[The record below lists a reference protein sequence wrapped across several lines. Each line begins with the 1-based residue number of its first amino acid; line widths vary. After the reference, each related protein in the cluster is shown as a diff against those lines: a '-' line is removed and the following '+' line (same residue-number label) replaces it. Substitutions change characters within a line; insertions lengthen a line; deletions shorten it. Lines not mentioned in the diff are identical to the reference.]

1 MIINKHPTNDIR
13 NKAINNDTNRLRKF
27 SLRYEMY
34 NDNYH
39 DQVISKLGQI
49 YRAFAQ
55 LKLDVQINDNN
66 NIYKQ
71 VVNAISNVYS
81 FGINREFEDESAQ
94 ELYNDL
100 RIDKTMDQANRYV
113 NAFNDVLVQVSWDSN
128 KEQPKI
134 MLRLPHQTEV
144 GYSQGEVEWV
154 AYFVE
159 MTGKDEKTER
169 WAFWNDEE
177 HYYIDKTSSGEK
189 VVPIEDNEEMI
200 NPFGVLPFVFLHNG
214 WRDESFWDKYTGDD
228 LTGGTIDMAVHLTFL
243 NHIIKTQ
250 SFKHLVGKGDNV
262 GELLGQVLD
271 PLSILTLTGQNT
283 EISVLDLQSNYEQLH
298 KVAQELA
305 SNLAIAYGV
314 SPNQFRMT
322 SQASSGFA
330 LQMENLKLDRF
341 TLEQQADFKVYEQE
355 LFGMLKVVSEY
366 YGQTIAGEMTVDFK
380 EPNYPAS
387 QSEQL
392 QVDQQAID
400 LGLTSPHKVLM
411 RNNPDLTEEDARIDV
426 DDNIN
431 ARNDMLNKVKTGGS
445 LTDTMSALGINN
457 ESKPTKEPE
466 IKVKEDNK
474 IFKYHIDS
482 GLVTANEVRE
492 GIGLGKTRDGDKFVS
507 TIGTLNKSKTVATPA
522 KKDVIK
528 DNAK

>member
-1 MIINKHPTNDIR
+1 MIIDKHPRNDIR
-13 NKAINNDTNRLRKF
+13 STINSNGSRLAKF
-27 SLRYEMY
+27 QRRYEMY
-34 NDNYH
+34 NDNYN
-39 DQVISKLGQI
+39 DQVVSKLGQI

-71 VVNAISNVYS
+71 VINAVSNVYS
-81 FGINREFEDESAQ
+81 FGVNRTFESDDAQ
-94 ELYNDL
+94 ELYNEL
-100 RIDKTMDQANRYV
+100 RIDKTMAQANKYM
-113 NAFNDVLVQVSWDSN
+113 NAFNDVLVQVSWDGK
-128 KEQPKI
+128 KEQPKV
-134 MLRLPHQTEV
+134 MLRLPHLTEV
-144 GYSQGEVEWV
+144 GYSSGEVEWV

-159 MTGKDEKTER
+159 MTGKDDKTER
-169 WAFWNDEE
+169 WAYWSDTE
-177 HYYIDKTSSGEK
+177 HYYIDRTNGKEK
-189 VVPIEDNEEMI
+189 NVAVEDNEEMV

-214 WRDESFWDKYTGDD
+214 WRDETFWDSYTGDD

-250 SFKHLVGKGDNV
+250 SFKQLVGKGDNV

-298 KVAQELA
+298 RVAQELA
-305 SNLAIAYGV
+305 SNLAISYGV
-314 SPNQFRMT
+314 SPSQFRMT

-341 TLEQQADFKVYEQE
+341 TLEQQSDFKVYEKE
-355 LFGMLKVVSEY
+355 LFALIGEVSDY
-366 YGQTIAGEMTVDFK
+366 YGKPIDGSMTVDFV

-387 QSEQL
+387 RSEQL
-392 QVDQQAID
+392 TIDQQSID

-411 RNNPDLTEEDARIDV
+411 RNNPDLTEEDARVDV

-445 LTDTMSALGINN
+445 LTDTMTALGLN
-457 ESKPTKEPE
+457 
-466 IKVKEDNK
+466 
-474 IFKYHIDS
+474 
-482 GLVTANEVRE
+482 AN
-492 GIGLGKTRDGDKFVS
+492 
-507 TIGTLNKSKTVATPA
+507 A
-522 KKDVIK
+522 
-528 DNAK
+528 

>member
-13 NKAINNDTNRLRKF
+13 NQTIKSDSSRLRKF
-27 SLRYEMY
+27 ALRYEMY
-34 NDNYH
+34 NDNYR

-81 FGINREFEDESAQ
+81 FGVNREFENEDVQ
-94 ELYNDL
+94 ELYNQL
-100 RIDKTMDQANRYV
+100 RIDKTMAQANRYV
-113 NAFNDVLVQVSWDSN
+113 NAFNDVIIQVSWDFK

-144 GYSQGEVEWV
+144 EYSQGEVKSV

-159 MTGKDEKTER
+159 MTDEKTER
-169 WAFWNDEE
+169 WAYWSDEE
-177 HYYIDKTSSGEK
+177 HYYIDKTNGNEK
-189 VVPIEDNEEMI
+189 IVAVEDNEEMI

-250 SFKHLVGKGDNV
+250 SFKQLVGKGDNV

-283 EISVLDLQSNYEQLH
+283 EIDVLDLQSNYEQLNR
-298 KVAQELA
+298 VAQDLA
-305 SNLAIAYGV
+305 NNIAVAYGV

-341 TLEQQADFKVYEQE
+341 TQEQQQDFKVYEQE
-355 LFGMLKVVSEY
+355 LFAMLKVVSDY
-366 YGQTIAGEMTVDFK
+366 YGKSIGEGDMAVDFV

-387 QSEQL
+387 QTEQL
-392 QVDQQAID
+392 TIDQQAID
-400 LGLTSPHKVLM
+400 LGLTSSHKILM
-411 RNNPDLTEEDARIDV
+411 RENPDLSEEDARVDV

-431 ARNDMLNKVKTGGS
+431 ARNEMLNKVKTGGS
-445 LTDTMSALGINN
+445 LTDTMTALGIN
-457 ESKPTKEPE
+457 
-466 IKVKEDNK
+466 
-474 IFKYHIDS
+474 
-482 GLVTANEVRE
+482 AN
-492 GIGLGKTRDGDKFVS
+492 
-507 TIGTLNKSKTVATPA
+507 A
-522 KKDVIK
+522 
-528 DNAK
+528 

>member
-13 NKAINNDTNRLRKF
+13 NQTIKSDSSRLRKF
-27 SLRYEMY
+27 ALRYEMY
-34 NDNYH
+34 NDNYR

-81 FGINREFEDESAQ
+81 FGVNREFENEDVQ
-94 ELYNDL
+94 ELYNQL
-100 RIDKTMDQANRYV
+100 RIDKTMAQANRYV
-113 NAFNDVLVQVSWDSN
+113 NAFNDVIIQVSWDFK

-144 GYSQGEVEWV
+144 EYSQGEVKSV

-159 MTGKDEKTER
+159 MTDEKTER
-169 WAFWNDEE
+169 WAYWSDEE
-177 HYYIDKTSSGEK
+177 HYYIDKTNGNEK
-189 VVPIEDNEEMI
+189 IVAVEDNEEMI

-250 SFKHLVGKGDNV
+250 SFKQLIGKGDNV

-283 EISVLDLQSNYEQLH
+283 EIDVLDLQSNYEQLNR
-298 KVAQELA
+298 VAQDLA
-305 SNLAIAYGV
+305 NNIAVAYGV

-341 TLEQQADFKVYEQE
+341 TQEQQQDFKVYEQE
-355 LFGMLKVVSEY
+355 LFAMLKVVSDY
-366 YGQTIAGEMTVDFK
+366 YGKSIGEGDMAVDFV

-387 QSEQL
+387 QTEQL
-392 QVDQQAID
+392 TIDQQAID
-400 LGLTSPHKVLM
+400 LGLTSSHKILM
-411 RNNPDLTEEDARIDV
+411 RENPDLSEEDARVDV

-431 ARNDMLNKVKTGGS
+431 ARNEMLNKVKTGGS
-445 LTDTMSALGINN
+445 LTDTMTALGIN
-457 ESKPTKEPE
+457 
-466 IKVKEDNK
+466 
-474 IFKYHIDS
+474 
-482 GLVTANEVRE
+482 AN
-492 GIGLGKTRDGDKFVS
+492 
-507 TIGTLNKSKTVATPA
+507 A
-522 KKDVIK
+522 
-528 DNAK
+528 

>member
-1 MIINKHPTNDIR
+1 MIINNYTRNDIR
-13 NKAINNDTNRLRKF
+13 NKTFDTGTNRLKKF
-27 SLRYEMY
+27 ALRYSMY
-34 NDNYH
+34 NDNYNN
-39 DQVISKLGQI
+39 QVVSKLGQI

-71 VVNAISNVYS
+71 VINATSNVYS
-81 FGINREFEDESAQ
+81 FGVDRTFESDDAKA
-94 ELYNDL
+94 LYNDL
-100 RIDKTMDQANRYV
+100 RIDKTMAQANKYM
-113 NAFNDVLVQVSWDSN
+113 NAFNDVLVQVSWDSK

-159 MTGKDEKTER
+159 MVGKDNDTER
-169 WAFWNDEE
+169 WAYWSNEE
-177 HYYIDKTSSGEK
+177 HYYIDKTSGEDK
-189 VVPIEDNEEMI
+189 IVAVEDNDEMI
-200 NPFGVLPFVFLHNG
+200 NPFGVLPFVYLHNG

-250 SFKHLVGKGDNV
+250 SFKQLVGKGDNV

-283 EISVLDLQSNYEQLH
+283 EISVLDLQSNYDQLH
-298 KVAQELA
+298 KVVQELA
-305 SNLAIAYGV
+305 NNLAIGYGV
-314 SPNQFRMT
+314 SPSQFRMT

-341 TLEQQADFKVYEQE
+341 TLEQQSDFKVYEQA
-355 LFGMLKVVSEY
+355 LFTLIGDVSDY
-366 YGQTIAGEMTVDFK
+366 YGKAINGEMTVDFV

-392 QVDQQAID
+392 NIDQQSID
-400 LGLTSPHKVLM
+400 LGLSSPHKVLM
-411 RNNPDLTEEDARIDV
+411 RNNPDLTEEDARVDV

-445 LTDTMSALGINN
+445 LSDTMTALG
-457 ESKPTKEPE
+457 
-466 IKVKEDNK
+466 
-474 IFKYHIDS
+474 
-482 GLVTANEVRE
+482 
-492 GIGLGKTRDGDKFVS
+492 
-507 TIGTLNKSKTVATPA
+507 LNADT
-522 KKDVIK
+522 
-528 DNAK
+528 

>member
-13 NKAINNDTNRLRKF
+13 NQTIKSDSNRLRKF
-27 SLRYEMY
+27 ALRYEMY
-34 NDNYH
+34 NDNYR

-81 FGINREFEDESAQ
+81 FGVNREFENEDVQ
-94 ELYNDL
+94 ELYNQL
-100 RIDKTMDQANRYV
+100 RIDKTMAQANRYV
-113 NAFNDVLVQVSWDSN
+113 NAFNDVIIQVSWDFK

-144 GYSQGEVEWV
+144 EYSQGEVKSV

-159 MTGKDEKTER
+159 MTDEKTER
-169 WAFWNDEE
+169 WAYWSDEE
-177 HYYIDKTSSGEK
+177 HYYIDKTNGNEK
-189 VVPIEDNEEMI
+189 IVAVEDNEEMI

-250 SFKHLVGKGDNV
+250 SFKQLIGKGDNV

-283 EISVLDLQSNYEQLH
+283 EIDVLDLQSNYEQLNR
-298 KVAQELA
+298 VAQDLA
-305 SNLAIAYGV
+305 NNIAVAYGV

-341 TLEQQADFKVYEQE
+341 TQEQQQDFKVYEQE
-355 LFGMLKVVSEY
+355 LFAMLKVVSDY
-366 YGQTIAGEMTVDFK
+366 YGKSIGEGDMAVDFV

-387 QSEQL
+387 QTEQL
-392 QVDQQAID
+392 TIDQQAID
-400 LGLTSPHKVLM
+400 LGLTSSHKILM
-411 RNNPDLTEEDARIDV
+411 RENPDLSEEDARVDV

-431 ARNDMLNKVKTGGS
+431 ARNEMLNKVKTGGS
-445 LTDTMSALGINN
+445 LTDTMTALGIN
-457 ESKPTKEPE
+457 
-466 IKVKEDNK
+466 
-474 IFKYHIDS
+474 
-482 GLVTANEVRE
+482 AN
-492 GIGLGKTRDGDKFVS
+492 
-507 TIGTLNKSKTVATPA
+507 A
-522 KKDVIK
+522 
-528 DNAK
+528 

>member
-13 NKAINNDTNRLRKF
+13 NQTIKSDSNRLRKF
-27 SLRYEMY
+27 ALRYEMY
-34 NDNYH
+34 NDNYR

-81 FGINREFEDESAQ
+81 FGVNREFENEDVQ
-94 ELYNDL
+94 ELYNQL
-100 RIDKTMDQANRYV
+100 RIDKTMAQANRYV
-113 NAFNDVLVQVSWDSN
+113 NAFNDVIIQVSWDFK

-144 GYSQGEVEWV
+144 EYSQGEVKSV

-159 MTGKDEKTER
+159 MTDEKTER
-169 WAFWNDEE
+169 WAYWSDEE
-177 HYYIDKTSSGEK
+177 HYYIDKTNGNEK
-189 VVPIEDNEEMI
+189 IVAVEDNEEMI
-200 NPFGVLPFVFLHNG
+200 NPFGILPFVFLHNG

-250 SFKHLVGKGDNV
+250 SFKQLIGKGDNV

-283 EISVLDLQSNYEQLH
+283 EIDVLDLQSNYEQLNR
-298 KVAQELA
+298 VAQDLA
-305 SNLAIAYGV
+305 NNIAVAYGV

-341 TLEQQADFKVYEQE
+341 TQEQQQDFKVYEQE
-355 LFGMLKVVSEY
+355 LFAMLKVVSDY
-366 YGQTIAGEMTVDFK
+366 YGKSIGEGDMAVDFV

-387 QSEQL
+387 QTEQL
-392 QVDQQAID
+392 TIDQQAID
-400 LGLTSPHKVLM
+400 LGLTSSHKILM
-411 RNNPDLTEEDARIDV
+411 RENPDLSEEDARVDV

-431 ARNDMLNKVKTGGS
+431 ARNEMLNKVKTGGS
-445 LTDTMSALGINN
+445 LTDTMTALGIN
-457 ESKPTKEPE
+457 
-466 IKVKEDNK
+466 
-474 IFKYHIDS
+474 
-482 GLVTANEVRE
+482 AN
-492 GIGLGKTRDGDKFVS
+492 
-507 TIGTLNKSKTVATPA
+507 A
-522 KKDVIK
+522 
-528 DNAK
+528 

>member
-1 MIINKHPTNDIR
+1 MIINKYPTNDIR
-13 NKAINNDTNRLRKF
+13 NQTIKSDSNRLRKF
-27 SLRYEMY
+27 ALRYEMY
-34 NDNYH
+34 NDNYR

-81 FGINREFEDESAQ
+81 FGVNREFENEDVQ
-94 ELYNDL
+94 ELYNQL
-100 RIDKTMDQANRYV
+100 RIDKTMAQANRYV
-113 NAFNDVLVQVSWDSN
+113 NAFNDVIIQVSWDFK

-144 GYSQGEVEWV
+144 EYSQGEVKSV

-159 MTGKDEKTER
+159 MTDEKTER
-169 WAFWNDEE
+169 WAYWSDEE
-177 HYYIDKTSSGEK
+177 HYYIDKTNGNEK
-189 VVPIEDNEEMI
+189 IVAVEDNEEMI

-250 SFKHLVGKGDNV
+250 SFKQLVGKGDNV

-283 EISVLDLQSNYEQLH
+283 EIDVLDLQSNYEQLNR
-298 KVAQELA
+298 VAQDLA
-305 SNLAIAYGV
+305 NNIAVAYGV

-341 TLEQQADFKVYEQE
+341 TQEQQQDFKVYEQE
-355 LFGMLKVVSEY
+355 LFAMLKVVSDY
-366 YGQTIAGEMTVDFK
+366 YGKSIGEGDMAVDFV

-387 QSEQL
+387 QTEQL
-392 QVDQQAID
+392 TIDQQAID
-400 LGLTSPHKVLM
+400 LGLTSSHKILM
-411 RNNPDLTEEDARIDV
+411 RENPDLSEEDARVDV

-431 ARNDMLNKVKTGGS
+431 ARNEMLNKVKTGGS
-445 LTDTMSALGINN
+445 LTDTMTALGIN
-457 ESKPTKEPE
+457 
-466 IKVKEDNK
+466 
-474 IFKYHIDS
+474 
-482 GLVTANEVRE
+482 AN
-492 GIGLGKTRDGDKFVS
+492 
-507 TIGTLNKSKTVATPA
+507 A
-522 KKDVIK
+522 
-528 DNAK
+528 

>member
-13 NKAINNDTNRLRKF
+13 NQTIKSDSNRLRKF
-27 SLRYEMY
+27 ALRYEMY
-34 NDNYH
+34 NDNYR

-81 FGINREFEDESAQ
+81 FGVNRTFENDDVQ
-94 ELYNDL
+94 ELYNQL
-100 RIDKTMDQANRYV
+100 RINKTMAQANRYV
-113 NAFNDVLVQVSWDSN
+113 NAFNDVIIQVSWDFK

-144 GYSQGEVEWV
+144 EYSQGEVKSV

-159 MTGKDEKTER
+159 MTDEKTER
-169 WAFWNDEE
+169 WAYWSDEE
-177 HYYIDKTSSGEK
+177 HYYIDKTNGNEK
-189 VVPIEDNEEMI
+189 IVAVEDNEEMI
-200 NPFGVLPFVFLHNG
+200 NPFGTLPFVFLHNG

-250 SFKHLVGKGDNV
+250 SFKQLVGKGDNV

-283 EISVLDLQSNYEQLH
+283 EIDVLDLQSNYEQLNR
-298 KVAQELA
+298 VAQDLA
-305 SNLAIAYGV
+305 NNIAVAYGV

-341 TLEQQADFKVYEQE
+341 TQEQQQDFKVYEQE
-355 LFGMLKVVSEY
+355 LFAMLKVVSDY
-366 YGQTIAGEMTVDFK
+366 YGKSIGEGDMAVDFV

-387 QSEQL
+387 QTEQL
-392 QVDQQAID
+392 TIDQQAID
-400 LGLTSPHKVLM
+400 LGLTSSHKILM
-411 RNNPDLTEEDARIDV
+411 RENPDLSEEDARVDV

-431 ARNDMLNKVKTGGS
+431 ARNEMLNKVKTGGS
-445 LTDTMSALGINN
+445 LTDTMTALGIN
-457 ESKPTKEPE
+457 
-466 IKVKEDNK
+466 
-474 IFKYHIDS
+474 
-482 GLVTANEVRE
+482 AN
-492 GIGLGKTRDGDKFVS
+492 
-507 TIGTLNKSKTVATPA
+507 A
-522 KKDVIK
+522 
-528 DNAK
+528 